1 LKQYGS
7 GCEDPAVLKLHVVHV
22 GHHGYYVEG
31 RRLGHGDDLDVAI
44 ESPGAWTGPGAP
56 SLGLGGVVHP
66 ETFGRVMEGFDPE
79 SGRRLRSGRGAASVA
94 GFDLTFCAPK
104 SVSLLEALAPKE
116 IATEVGA
123 GHDAAVSEAGAYLS
137 RTAVGVRRGSGRSL
151 QLLPSTGMVAGDFR
165 HLTSRALD
173 PHLHTHVVAA
183 NLAQGV
189 DGIWSAAD
197 GRRIFAHVRAAG
209 SIYQA
214 RLRFELSDRLG
225 VEWEVRPSGLGDVVG
240 VDRGLRRLFSQRSA
254 DIEEFVAVRHGAASG
269 RHPGAFYATRPDKDL
284 TRSLESLVSSWK
296 GRAADF
302 GFDIGDLAQV
312 VGRGA
317 RLGREVD
324 GGVDPQRMVDRLE
337 GAGPPEGMMARR
349 DLVALV
355 ASASLRGATVAGIDS
370 TVERIVTSVGSR
382 AETGKGHEPRWRR
395 GDVLSVARERGS
407 ELTVRSERVVA
418 PSAAVGRRAGRERE
432 TARHLARTGERRR
445 DRGHDHGLGL

>member
-1 LKQYGS
+1 MVEKDLKQYGS

-56 SLGLGGVVHP
+56 SLGLVGVVHP

-79 SGRRLRSGRGAASVA
+79 SGRRLRLGRGAAGVA

-116 IATEVGA
+116 IAAEVGA

-197 GRRIFAHVRAAG
+197 GRRVFAHARAAG

-214 RLRFELSDRLG
+214 RLRFELSGRL
-225 VEWEVRPSGLGDVVG
+225 DVVA

-254 DIEEFVAVRHGAASG
+254 DIEEFVAVRHGGASG

-337 GAGPPEGMMARR
+337 GAGRPEGTMARR

-355 ASASLRGATVAGIDS
+355 ASASLRGATVAGFDS

-382 AETGKGHEPRWRR
+382 AETGKGHEPRGRR

-407 ELTVRSERVVA
+407 
-418 PSAAVGRRAGRERE
+418 
-432 TARHLARTGERRR
+432 
-445 DRGHDHGLGL
+445 